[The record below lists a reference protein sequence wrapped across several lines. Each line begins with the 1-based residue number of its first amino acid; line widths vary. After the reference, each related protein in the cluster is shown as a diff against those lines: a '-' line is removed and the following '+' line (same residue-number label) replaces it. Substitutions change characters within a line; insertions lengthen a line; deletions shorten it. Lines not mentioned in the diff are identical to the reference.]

1 MRKFTLSLMH
11 AFLPAGGRNA
21 LPGKRG
27 VSRALLGLS
36 LGMALTPLAGAATSA
51 QQQLLEQV
59 RLGEATHREDLVRQ
73 SLYRLEL
80 IDPNDPQV
88 IAARFRYLL
97 RQGDSDGAQKLLDRL
112 AQLAPESTAYQSSRT
127 AMLLSTP
134 QGRQSLQEARL
145 LATTG
150 HTEQA
155 IASYDKL
162 FKGYPPEGELAVEY
176 WTTVAKLP
184 ARRHEAINQLQK
196 INAVSPGNNAL
207 QNALAQLLF
216 ASGRRDEG
224 FAVLKQMAKSSTG
237 RSAASAI
244 WYQQIKDL
252 PVSDASVKALQDYLT
267 QFSEGDSVSAARAQL
282 SEQQKQLADPAFRA
296 RSQGIA
302 AVNAGEGG
310 KAIAPAAID
319 ERPEDE
325 GVAEAAVDAALRPKR
340 SLWRKMVM
348 GGLALF
354 GASVVGQG
362 VQWTMNAWQT
372 QDWVA
377 LGGCAAGAL
386 IVGAGVGSVV
396 TEWRRLWRLRQR
408 AHERDEARELLHSH
422 SVGKGRAFCEKLA
435 QQAGIDQSHPALQRW
450 YAAIHETQNDRE
462 IVGLYAHL
470 VQPVLDAQARREISR
485 FAAESTLMIAVSPLA
500 LVDMAFIAWRNLR
513 LINRIATLY
522 GIELGYY
529 SRLRLFRLVLLNIAF
544 AGASELVREVGMD
557 WMSQDLAA
565 RLSTRAAQGIG
576 AGILTARLGIKAM
589 ELCRPL
595 PWIDNDKPRL
605 GDFRRQLIG
614 QLKETLQKS
623 KSSPEK

>member
-1 MRKFTLSLMH
+1 MSE
-11 AFLPAGGRNA
+11 
-21 LPGKRG
+21 
-27 VSRALLGLS
+27 
-36 LGMALTPLAGAATSA
+36 PLKPRIDFAEPLKEEPTSA
-51 QQQLLEQV
+51 FKAQQTFS
-59 RLGEATHREDLVRQ
+59 EAE
-73 SLYRLEL
+73 
-80 IDPNDPQV
+80 
-88 IAARFRYLL
+88 
-97 RQGDSDGAQKLLDRL
+97 
-112 AQLAPESTAYQSSRT
+112 SRT
-127 AMLLSTP
+127 
-134 QGRQSLQEARL
+134 
-145 LATTG
+145 
-150 HTEQA
+150 
-155 IASYDKL
+155 
-162 FKGYPPEGELAVEY
+162 F
-176 WTTVAKLP
+176 
-184 ARRHEAINQLQK
+184 
-196 INAVSPGNNAL
+196 
-207 QNALAQLLF
+207 
-216 ASGRRDEG
+216 
-224 FAVLKQMAKSSTG
+224 
-237 RSAASAI
+237 
-244 WYQQIKDL
+244 
-252 PVSDASVKALQDYLT
+252 
-267 QFSEGDSVSAARAQL
+267 
-282 SEQQKQLADPAFRA
+282 
-296 RSQGIA
+296 
-302 AVNAGEGG
+302 
-310 KAIAPAAID
+310 APAAID

-422 SVGKGRAFCEKLA
+422 SVGKGRVFCEKLA

-544 AGASELVREVGMD
+544 AGASGLVREVGMD

-576 AGILTARLGIKAM
+576 AGLLTARLGIKAM